1 MVEQMLKPPFW
12 MVKCH
17 WFTNFVAELPMS
29 TSKSRTLATWSAWP
43 RRSSLSRIWRSQ
55 MPGLGFGHP
64 LGEVE
69 TPLSENLVT
78 CTFLNM
84 LKDLLKDMIY
94 IYKYKYKYKYIYI
107 YFYKYIRF
115 LSIFELSWMVYYVV
129 VWWGISVGTISYWVY
144 IWRALGRGGLTHRMA
159 MYW

>member
-1 MVEQMLKPPFW
+1 
-12 MVKCH
+12 
-17 WFTNFVAELPMS
+17 
-29 TSKSRTLATWSAWP
+29 
-43 RRSSLSRIWRSQ
+43 

-94 IYKYKYKYKYIYI
+94 IYINTNININIYIYI
-107 YFYKYIRF
+107 STNTSDF
-115 LSIFELSWMVYYVV
+115 
-129 VWWGISVGTISYWVY
+129 
-144 IWRALGRGGLTHRMA
+144 
-159 MYW
+159 

>member
-1 MVEQMLKPPFW
+1 
-12 MVKCH
+12 
-17 WFTNFVAELPMS
+17 
-29 TSKSRTLATWSAWP
+29 
-43 RRSSLSRIWRSQ
+43 

-94 IYKYKYKYKYIYI
+94 KYKYKYKYIYI
-107 YFYKYIRF
+107 STNTSDF
-115 LSIFELSWMVYYVV
+115 
-129 VWWGISVGTISYWVY
+129 
-144 IWRALGRGGLTHRMA
+144 
-159 MYW
+159 